1 MGFRGPAFSDQAL
14 DNHTL
19 SDASVMVSDPITKG
33 SISDVQFT
41 FIYRQGSVKSE
52 ELSHLCSGCLAC
64 RHGWM
69 STDRER
75 PRPKIAPHRQVARP

>member
-1 MGFRGPAFSDQAL
+1 MGFRGPAFSDLAL

-41 FIYRQGSVKSE
+41 FIYRLV
-52 ELSHLCSGCLAC
+52 
-64 RHGWM
+64 
-69 STDRER
+69 
-75 PRPKIAPHRQVARP
+75 P